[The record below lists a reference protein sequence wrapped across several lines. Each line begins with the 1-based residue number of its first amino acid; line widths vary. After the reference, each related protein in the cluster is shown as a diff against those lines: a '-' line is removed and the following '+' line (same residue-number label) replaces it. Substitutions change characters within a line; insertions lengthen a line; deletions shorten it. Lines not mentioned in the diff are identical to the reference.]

1 MRRKTLIRSIAI
13 LGILGI
19 VAGALL
25 PLLTGL

>member
-1 MRRKTLIRSIAI
+1 MKRKTLIRSIAI

>member
-1 MRRKTLIRSIAI
+1 MKHKRLIRTLAI

-25 PLLTGL
+25 PLISAF